1 LGQWKETTKVFREMT
16 PQGPLPN
23 IVTWNTFMAPLC
35 KHGRGK
41 EAADI
46 FDLHDN
52 QGPQSGIS
60 YRTLFATG
68 MLLMDALMI

>member
-1 LGQWKETTKVFREMT
+1 
-16 PQGPLPN
+16 
-23 IVTWNTFMAPLC
+23 MAPLC

-68 MLLMDALMI
+68 MLLMDALLI